1 LRQAKAG
8 HISIYI
14 TEGATQEQEAVIS
27 MAAERKVSSKAEAL
41 NEFGDQLLRQ
51 LRGGSGGGGSGGGG
65 SWGRWLRR
73 YRIYESSSDNGE
85 IPIAVVIVFL
95 VLGNG
100 K

>member
-1 LRQAKAG
+1 
-8 HISIYI
+8 
-14 TEGATQEQEAVIS
+14 